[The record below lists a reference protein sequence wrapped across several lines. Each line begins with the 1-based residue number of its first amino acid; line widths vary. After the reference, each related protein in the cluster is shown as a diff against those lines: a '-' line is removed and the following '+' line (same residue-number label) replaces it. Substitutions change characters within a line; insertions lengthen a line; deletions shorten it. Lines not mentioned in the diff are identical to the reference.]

1 MILKLKEDQMEYIEE
16 RRIKDLVKKHSEFI
30 NYPINLWV
38 EKTEEKEV
46 TDDDDKPK
54 KTKKVKEVSH
64 EWELLNKNKP
74 LWMRK
79 SEDVTTEEY
88 AAFYKSVSNDWEE
101 HLSVKH
107 FSVEG
112 QLEFR
117 ALLFV
122 PKRAPFDMFE
132 PSKKKNN
139 IKLYVRRVFIMDNC
153 EDLIPEYLSFVKG
166 VVDSED
172 LPLNISREMLQQ
184 NKIMKVMK
192 KNIVKKCLEM
202 FQELTENEEDYKK
215 FYEQFSKN
223 LKLGIHEDSQ
233 NRGKIADLLRYNS
246 TKAEDEMTS
255 LKDYVARMKEGQ
267 KQIYYITGESK
278 DQCASSPFIE
288 RLKKKGLE
296 VLYMIDPIDE
306 YATQQLKEYDGKK
319 LVCCTKEGLEID
331 EAEEEKAA
339 WEEKKA
345 SFEELT
351 KVMKDV
357 LGDKVEKVVC
367 SQRVVDSPC
376 CLVTGEYGWTAGME
390 RIMKAQ
396 ALRDSSAS
404 SYMSSKKT
412 MEVNPDNSIMTE
424 LKKRCDADKNDK
436 TVKDLTLLIF
446 ETSLLTSGFALD
458 EPQTFANRIH
468 RMVKL
473 GLSIDD
479 DDDDLDGDDDLPD
492 LEDEDDDDD
501 SGEMDEVD

>member
-1 MILKLKEDQMEYIEE
+1 MG
-16 RRIKDLVKKHSEFI
+16 I

-46 TDDDDKPK
+46 TDDDDDDDEEKEDGEDSKIEEVDEDAEKPK

-64 EWELLNKNKP
+64 EWELLNKTKP
-74 LWMRK
+74 IWMRK
-79 SEDVTTEEY
+79 SEDVTQEEY

-132 PSKKKNN
+132 PNKKKNN

-202 FQELTENEEDYKK
+202 FNEIAENEADYKK
-215 FYEQFSKN
+215 FSEAFSKN
-223 LKLGIHEDSQ
+223 IKLGIHEDNK
-233 NRGKIADLLRYNS
+233 NRSKLSELLRYHS

-267 KQIYYITGESK
+267 KQVYYITGESK
-278 DQCASSPFIE
+278 DQCAASPFLE

-296 VLYMIDPIDE
+296 VLYMCDPIDE

-331 EAEEEKAA
+331 ETEGEKAA

-357 LGDKVEKVVC
+357 LGDKVEKVIC

-412 MEVNPDNSIMTE
+412 MEVNPDNSIMME
-424 LKKRCDADKNDK
+424 LKKRADGDKNDK
-436 TVKDLTLLIF
+436 TVKDLTMLMF
-446 ETSLLTSGFALD
+446 ETSLPTSGFTLD

-479 DDDDLDGDDDLPD
+479 DDDAMDDDDDDLPD
-492 LEDEDDDDD
+492 LEDEDGDDA
-501 SGEMDEVD
+501 GEMDEVD